1 MYNKKKWHNLKTS
14 VLLLS
19 SMYLYAVLCQV
30 FTLAF
35 LSFNSKLLF
44 VNFVLHFMNLQTCV
58 IMCILYHEEVP
69 MQSEINYPKH
79 TKLLYRVFNVSNIKT
94 TPAFKLSAQPWLF

>member
-1 MYNKKKWHNLKTS
+1 MQTT
-14 VLLLS
+14 VLLRS
-19 SMYLYAVLCQV
+19 YMYLYAVLCQV

-69 MQSEINYPKH
+69 MQSEINYLKH
-79 TKLLYRVFNVSNIKT
+79 TKLLYKVFKVSNINIAPIRVFN
-94 TPAFKLSAQPWLF
+94 LSAQPWLL